1 MGNRKNKSRS
11 QKRKFIGNRFT
22 KRTKTL
28 DVPTVSEQ
36 KLKTTSVS
44 FENIPSKDDE
54 MSGNRIFDVEIL
66 HSVFSLCCPSCLSV
80 NLQLTEDSIFGLSPV
95 CVGNE
100 NNWKRSFIFEETV
113 CQFDIPSL
121 SKAAYRS
128 CEKNY

>member
-22 KRTKTL
+22 ERTKPF

-44 FENIPSKDDE
+44 FENIPSKDDK

-66 HSVFSLCCPSCLSV
+66 QCIQLFVLSLLFVSESSVDRRF
-80 NLQLTEDSIFGLSPV
+80 NIWIIFRYDFEVQKLYV
-95 CVGNE
+95 CVC
-100 NNWKRSFIFEETV
+100 F
-113 CQFDIPSL
+113 
-121 SKAAYRS
+121 SKYK
-128 CEKNY
+128 KNK